1 MLHSRSIRGNFYMM
15 LSGLLLFTILLGLT
29 FFFNHRFTRLNN
41 TYARMLEM
49 ESQFL
54 RLAVDESRLLEDP
67 FQYNKLILREKEF
80 GRRCTTCHE
89 RKSDLP
95 EQRIDLLISSQENK
109 SELSHLRRDVQHRVA
124 ELTNAISAAHENHL
138 LTLRQILQADGRSRP
153 EGASAS
159 PAGNDSASSGREP
172 DVIQE
177 AVGLQHL
184 LSDILSDFRALKGLY
199 DFRQVSS
206 SFSANMR
213 AFYSAVDSFAASS
226 RKDQDRL
233 LVEALL
239 ENGRIF
245 EQNFRRI
252 VALEKKEK
260 AVGRSLAQNRQGMM
274 DIFAWAGQKVRQERE
289 RFWQRTL
296 IITRTSLLVAGLL
309 LFLLFFQARHLLRSL
324 KTIVD
329 QTRKISRDP
338 SYQIPLERH
347 GLEELQVLRQA
358 MNIMARQ
365 LNERMEKLRK
375 EITARVQVEQQI
387 HRAKTEWERTFD
399 AVPDMIAIITPDC
412 RIRRANIPFANMV
425 GVPVKEVAG
434 RYCYELIHGAS
445 RPPQYCFREICCDKL
460 QHRQYYEPHLDRH
473 LDVALVPFTC
483 GEDELRGALLVIRDI
498 SATVRA
504 QELHREMEQRLRSAE
519 KMEMIGMMAGGV
531 AHDLNNILSGIINYP
546 ELLLLETPPESPQRK
561 ILAAIRDSG
570 RRAAAIVADLLT
582 VARGAASVREL
593 CLLNDLVEQYLGSP
607 EFALLGKT
615 YPEVEL
621 ETHLAPD
628 LHWCRCSPVHIQK
641 LLMNLLANGFEAISG
656 PGRVR
661 ISTAN
666 TMVTTDSVP
675 DRSLAPGPY
684 VELVVEDT
692 GAGISD
698 EDLPHI
704 FEPFYSKKKLGR
716 SGTGLGLAI
725 VWNTVQDHGGTVTV
739 ESGSDGSRFSVLL
752 PAAAEEQPYSRDDSV
767 VPEVLG
773 RGEGTILVVDD
784 NEMQR
789 DVASRMLEMLGYR
802 VESVGSG
809 EEAVEFL
816 RHRAVDLVVLDM
828 IMDPGMNGRQTLEEI
843 LKIRPGQKA
852 LIVSGYSES
861 EEVRRACA
869 LGACGFTKKPYTL
882 EEIARVVHRILG
894 QKPSCPILS

>member
-1 MLHSRSIRGNFYMM
+1 MLRSRSIRGNFYMM

-29 FFFNHRFTRLNN
+29 FFFNHRFIRLNN
-41 TYARMLEM
+41 IYARMLEM

-54 RLAVDESRLLEDP
+54 HLAVEESHLLEDQ
-67 FQYNKLILREKEF
+67 FQYNKLIFREKEF
-80 GRRCTTCHE
+80 SSRCITCHE

-109 SELSHLRRDVQHRVA
+109 SELSHLLRDVQRRVA
-124 ELTNAISAAHENHL
+124 ELSNLISTTHENHL
-138 LTLRQILQADGRSRP
+138 LSLRQILRSDNRSGGTFVPSARNDAKSPGSEP
-153 EGASAS
+153 E
-159 PAGNDSASSGREP
+159 
-172 DVIQE
+172 VMQE
-177 AVGLQHL
+177 VGELQHIL
-184 LSDILSDFRALKGLY
+184 VDILSDFRALKGLNN
-199 DFRQVSS
+199 FRQIRSV
-206 SFSANMR
+206 FSTNMQTY
-213 AFYSAVDSFAASS
+213 YSAVDNFADLS
-226 RKDQDRL
+226 RNEEDQKLARL
-233 LVEALL
+233 LL
-239 ENGRIF
+239 ENGQIF
-245 EQNFRRI
+245 EQNFERI
-252 VALEKKEK
+252 VDLEKQEK
-260 AVGRSLAQNRQGMM
+260 AVNRALARNRQGMM
-274 DIFAWAGQKVRQERE
+274 DIFARAGLKIRQERE

-309 LFLLFFQARHLLRSL
+309 LFLLFFQARHLLRAL
-324 KTIVD
+324 KTMVD

-365 LNERMEKLRK
+365 LNERMEKLRE

-399 AVPDMIAIITPDC
+399 AVPDMIAIISPDC
-412 RIRRANIPFANMV
+412 RIRRANIPFAKMV
-425 GVPVKEVAG
+425 GVPIKEVAG
-434 RYCYELIHGAS
+434 RYCYELIHGVS
-445 RPPQYCFREICCDKL
+445 KTPQYCLRKNCCDKL
-460 QHRQYYEPHLDRH
+460 RHRQYYEPHLDRH
-473 LDVALVPFTC
+473 LDVSLVPFTC
-483 GEDELRGALLVIRDI
+483 GEDEFSGAVLVIRDI
-498 SATVRA
+498 SASVRA
-504 QELHREMEQRLRSAE
+504 QERHRQMEQRLRSAE

-546 ELLLLETPPESPQRK
+546 ELLLLETTPESSQSK
-561 ILAAIRDSG
+561 MLTAIRDSG

-593 CLLNDLVEQYLGSP
+593 CLLNDLVEQYLASP
-607 EFALLGKT
+607 EFALLCKT
-615 YPEVEL
+615 YPDVEL
-621 ETHLAPD
+621 KVDLALD

-641 LLMNLLANGFEAISG
+641 LLMNLLANGYEAISG
-656 PGRVR
+656 PGLVR

-666 TMVTTDSVP
+666 TMVRTGSAES
-675 DRSLAPGPY
+675 RNLAPGPY
-684 VELVVEDT
+684 VKLVVEDT
-692 GAGISD
+692 GTGISE

-739 ESGSDGSRFSVLL
+739 ESGSDGSRFIVLL
-752 PAAAEEQPYSRDDSV
+752 PAVDEEQPHSRDNSRA
-767 VPEVLG
+767 PEFLG
-773 RGEGTILVVDD
+773 LAEGTILVVDD

-789 DVASRMLEMLGYR
+789 DIASRMLEMLGYS

-816 RHRAVDLVVLDM
+816 RHQEVDLVLLDM
-828 IMDPGMNGRQTLEEI
+828 IMDPGMNGRQTLEQI
-843 LKIRPGQKA
+843 LKIRPDQKA

-861 EEVRRACA
+861 EEVRKACA

-882 EEIARVVHRILG
+882 EEIAQIVHRILG